1 MIIEQII
8 LNRIRAVLPDPV
20 YMEVPKGVTLPA
32 EFVVVEKTGSGMVN
46 HLKSATF
53 AIQSYAGSMYRAASV
68 NEEVKEAMDSLTTL
82 DAVSRSA
89 LNSDYNFTDT
99 QKKQYRYQA
108 VYDINHY

>member
-1 MIIEQII
+1 MIEKIVRDF
-8 LNRIRAVLPDPV
+8 LNDRLDYPV

-53 AIQSYAGSMYRAASV
+53 AIQSYAASMYRAASM
-68 NEEVKEAMDSLTTL
+68 NEEVKEVMDSLITL

>member
-1 MIIEQII
+1 MIEKIVRDF
-8 LNRIRAVLPDPV
+8 LDDRLDYPV

-53 AIQSYAGSMYRAASV
+53 AIQSYAASMYRAASV
-68 NEEVKEAMDSLTTL
+68 NEEIKEAMDSLITL
-82 DAVSRSA
+82 DTVSRSA

>member
-1 MIIEQII
+1 MIEKIVRDF
-8 LNRIRAVLPDPV
+8 LDDRLDYPV
-20 YMEVPKGVTLPA
+20 YMEVPKGVTLPS

-68 NEEVKEAMDSLTTL
+68 NEEVKEAMDSLIML

>member
-1 MIIEQII
+1 MIEKIVRDF
-8 LNRIRAVLPDPV
+8 LNGRLDYPV

-53 AIQSYAGSMYRAASV
+53 AIQSYAASMYRAASV
-68 NEEVKEAMDSLTTL
+68 NEEVKEAMDSLITL